1 MCGIVGFTHKDRPAN
16 GERIREATATL
27 LHRGPDQQGV
37 FETPNVS
44 LGAVRL
50 KIIDL
55 VSGEQP
61 MRSEDGDTVLVFNG
75 EIYNFAEVRDELKA
89 RGHHFS
95 SRSDTEVVLK
105 AFLEWD
111 TGCFARLRGMF
122 GLALW
127 TESRRRL
134 VLARDRMGIKP
145 LYYSRRGEDIYFAS
159 ELKAVFVHPEID
171 RTISLDGLNCYLRL
185 NWVPAPHTLVRDIV
199 KLPPAHFLA
208 WENGETRTESY
219 WRCAPEPLPSISLQ
233 DVRQQLDS
241 LLQDSVRE
249 HLVSD
254 VPLGVWASGGIDSS
268 TILHYAAAASPSRL
282 KTFSITFKGR
292 SFDESRYIREVAHLY
307 GTDHTEFDLSPGP
320 ELVDA
325 IQQFAYYSDEPSA
338 DAGALPVWFL
348 SKMSRQQ
355 VTVAL
360 SGEGADEL
368 FGGYLTYR
376 ADRYAAIARAL
387 PAVARRA
394 AASAARL
401 WPVSD
406 EKIGFEY
413 KLKRFLAGSLL
424 SPEGAHLFWN
434 GTFSDAE
441 LRSLL
446 PAYDPQPMQ
455 RMLRDVPAGNGLDRF
470 LLFDQRYY
478 LPDDIL
484 YKVDRMS
491 MAHSMEVRPP
501 FLDHRIVEFAA
512 ALPLE
517 LKVHGSKLKFILRE
531 LMKDKLPRSILYR
544 KKSGFD
550 IPAHDWFRG
559 LLKPLLLE
567 TVTETAVE
575 QSGLFRWQG
584 IEAVINAHL
593 ERRANFGYQLWGLL
607 ILFLWLKQ
615 WNIRLP
621 GMPPFSSGGK
631 FSGEAGP
638 ASPIHTQ
645 QQCKRP
651 LR

>member
-1 MCGIVGFTHKDRPAN
+1 MCGIVGFTHRDRPAS

-37 FETPNVS
+37 FETASVS

-55 VSGEQP
+55 ISGEQP
-61 MRSEDGDTVLVFNG
+61 MRSDDGDTVLVFNG
-75 EIYNFAEVRDELKA
+75 EIYNYAEVREELKA
-89 RGHHFS
+89 RGHRFS
-95 SRSDTEVVLK
+95 SRSDTEVVLR

-127 TESRRRL
+127 RESRRRL

-145 LYYSRRGEDIYFAS
+145 LYYSRRGDDIYFAS
-159 ELKAVFVHPEID
+159 ELKAIFVHPEVD
-171 RTISLDGLNCYLRL
+171 RAINVDGLNCYLRL

-199 KLPPAHFLA
+199 KLLPGHFLV
-208 WENGETRTESY
+208 WENGQVRTEPY
-219 WRCAPEPLPSISLQ
+219 WHCTAEALP
-233 DVRQQLDS
+233 RQSTLEEAKQRLDS
-241 LLQDSVRE
+241 LLESSVKE

-292 SFDESRYIREVAHLY
+292 SFDESRYIREAAHLY
-307 GTDHTEFDLSPGP
+307 GTDHTEFDLSPGA

-338 DAGALPVWFL
+338 DAGSLPVWFL

-376 ADRYAAIARAL
+376 ADRYAHMARVVPAL
-387 PAVARRA
+387 LRRA

-406 EKIGFEY
+406 DKISFEY
-413 KLKRFLAGSLL
+413 KLKRFLEGSSL
-424 SPEGAHLFWN
+424 SPEEAHVFWN
-434 GTFSDAE
+434 GTFSAE
-441 LRSLL
+441 ELQAFFQKYH
-446 PAYDPQPMQ
+446 PEPMR
-455 RMLRDVPAGNGLDRF
+455 RMLRDMPAGDGLDRF

-478 LPDDIL
+478 LTDDIL

-512 ALPLE
+512 GLPE
-517 LKVHGSKLKFILRE
+517 SYKVRGSELKFILRE
-531 LMKDKLPRSILYR
+531 LMRGKLPRSILYR

-559 LLKPLLLE
+559 LLKPLLLD
-567 TVTETAVE
+567 TMTEAAVE
-575 QSGLFRWQG
+575 QTGLFRWQG
-584 IEAVINAHL
+584 IQAVIRDHL
-593 ERRANFGYQLWGLL
+593 ERRANLGYHLWGLL
-607 ILFLWLKQ
+607 ILFLWLKR
-615 WNIRLP
+615 WNIRCAD
-621 GMPPFSSGGK
+621 SR
-631 FSGEAGP
+631 EAAETGAREP
-638 ASPIHTQ
+638 NRVWI
-645 QQCKRP
+645 
-651 LR
+651 

>member
-1 MCGIVGFTHKDRPAN
+1 VCGIVGFTHKNRPSG
-16 GERIREATATL
+16 GERIREATAAL

-55 VSGEQP
+55 ISGEQP
-61 MRSEDGDTVLVFNG
+61 MRSDDGDSVLVFNG
-75 EIYNFAEVRDELKA
+75 EIYNYAEVREELRA
-89 RGHHFS
+89 RGHRFTT
-95 SRSDTEVVLK
+95 RSDTEVVLK

-111 TGCFARLRGMF
+111 TGCLARLRGMF

-127 TESRRRL
+127 RESRRRL

-145 LYYSRRGEDIYFAS
+145 LYYSRRGDDIYFAS
-159 ELKAVFVHPEID
+159 ELKAIFIHPEID
-171 RTISLDGLNCYLRL
+171 RAISLDGLNCYLRL

-199 KLPPAHFLA
+199 KLLPGHLLV
-208 WENGETRTESY
+208 WEDGQVRTECY
-219 WRCAPEPLPSISLQ
+219 WRCAPDPLPAQITLEEAK
-233 DVRQQLDS
+233 QQLDS
-241 LLQDSVRE
+241 LLQRSVKE

-292 SFDESRYIREVAHLY
+292 SFDESRYIREVAHRY
-307 GTDHTEFDLSPGP
+307 GTDHTEFDLSPGA

-338 DAGALPVWFL
+338 DAGSLPVWFL

-368 FGGYLTYR
+368 FGGYITYK
-376 ADRYAAIARAL
+376 ADRYARMAHAMPAL
-387 PAVARRA
+387 LRRA
-394 AASAARL
+394 AASAVGL

-406 EKIGFEY
+406 DKISFEY
-413 KLKRFLAGSLL
+413 QLKRFLEGSLL
-424 SPEGAHLFWN
+424 SPEEAHIFWN
-434 GTFSDAE
+434 GTFSADE
-441 LRSLL
+441 LRCFFPHADPAPMRRLL
-446 PAYDPQPMQ
+446 SH
-455 RMLRDVPAGNGLDRF
+455 VPPGDGLDRF

-512 ALPLE
+512 ALPE
-517 LKVHGSKLKFILRE
+517 SYKVRGSELKFILRE
-531 LMKDKLPRSILYR
+531 LMQGKLPRSILYR
-544 KKSGFD
+544 KKTGFD

-559 LLKPLLLE
+559 LLQPLLLD
-567 TVTETAVE
+567 TVTEAAVE
-575 QSGLFRWQG
+575 LTGLFRWQG
-584 IEAVINAHL
+584 IETVIREHL
-593 ERRANFGYQLWGLL
+593 QRRANLGYQLWGLL
-607 ILFLWLKQ
+607 ILFLWLKR
-615 WNIRLP
+615 WNIRC
-621 GMPPFSSGGK
+621 
-631 FSGEAGP
+631 AD
-638 ASPIHTQ
+638 
-645 QQCKRP
+645 
-651 LR
+651 LRTSANEHSRVLI

>member
-1 MCGIVGFTHKDRPAN
+1 M
-16 GERIREATATL
+16 

-37 FETPNVS
+37 FETPHVS

-55 VSGEQP
+55 RSGEQP
-61 MRSEDGDTVLVFNG
+61 MRTDDGDTVLVFNG
-75 EIYNFAEVRDELKA
+75 EIYNYLELREELKV
-89 RGHHFS
+89 RGHRFATN
-95 SRSDTEVVLK
+95 SDTEVVLK

-122 GLALW
+122 GLAVW

-145 LYYSRRGEDIYFAS
+145 LYYSQRAVDIYFAS
-159 ELKAVFVHPEID
+159 ELKGIFVHPEID
-171 RTISLDGLNCYLRL
+171 RTLDLDGLNCYLRL
-185 NWVPAPHTLVRDIV
+185 NWVPAPRTLVRDVV
-199 KLPPAHFLA
+199 KLLPGHFLV
-208 WENGETRTESY
+208 WEDGQVRTECY
-219 WRCAPEPLPSISLQ
+219 WHCAPEALAKRRITLEDAKQ
-233 DVRQQLDS
+233 ELDS
-241 LLQDSVRE
+241 LLQHSVKE

-268 TILHYAAAASPSRL
+268 TILHYAAAASSSRL

-307 GTDHTEFDLSPGP
+307 GTEHTEFDLSPGA

-338 DAGALPVWFL
+338 DAGSLPVWFL
-348 SKMSRQQ
+348 AKMSRQQ

-360 SGEGADEL
+360 SGDGGDEL

-376 ADRYAAIARAL
+376 ADRYAQMARAL
-387 PAVARRA
+387 PAWMRRSA
-394 AASAARL
+394 AAAVRM

-406 EKIGFEY
+406 DKISFEY
-413 KLKRFLAGSLL
+413 KLKRFLEGSLL
-424 SPEGAHLFWN
+424 SPEEAHIFWN
-434 GTFSDAE
+434 GTFSEEDLHVLFPRADSDVMRRL
-441 LRSLL
+441 LRDL
-446 PAYDPQPMQ
+446 PAAP
-455 RMLRDVPAGNGLDRF
+455 GLDRF

-501 FLDHRIVEFAA
+501 LLDHRIVEFAA
-512 ALPLE
+512 ALPE
-517 LKVHGSKLKFILRE
+517 NLKVRGAKLKLILQE
-531 LMKDKLPRSILYR
+531 LMKDKLPHSILHR

-567 TVTETAVE
+567 TVTESAVK
-575 QSGLFRWQG
+575 QTGLLHWEG
-584 IEAVINAHL
+584 IKAVIGNHL
-593 ERRANFGYQLWGLL
+593 ERRANLGYHLWGLV
-607 ILFLWLKQ
+607 ILFLWLKR
-615 WNIRLP
+615 WNIRSPEPHQVSKAGAREDKDVLTTT
-621 GMPPFSSGGK
+621 
-631 FSGEAGP
+631 GEFA
-638 ASPIHTQ
+638 
-645 QQCKRP
+645 R
-651 LR
+651 

>member
-1 MCGIVGFTHKDRPAN
+1 VCGIVGFTHKDRPSS

-55 VSGEQP
+55 ISGEQP
-61 MRSEDGDTVLVFNG
+61 IRSDDGDTVLVFNG
-75 EIYNFAEVRDELKA
+75 EIYNYAEVREELKA
-89 RGHHFS
+89 RGHRFS
-95 SRSDTEVVLK
+95 SRSDTEVVLR

-111 TGCFARLRGMF
+111 TGCLARLRGMF

-145 LYYSRRGEDIYFAS
+145 LYYSRRGDDICFAS
-159 ELKAVFVHPEID
+159 ELKAILVHPEID
-171 RTISLDGLNCYLRL
+171 RAIGLDGLNCYLRL

-199 KLPPAHFLA
+199 KLLPGHLLV
-208 WENGETRTESY
+208 WEDSHVRTECY
-219 WRCAPEPLPSISLQ
+219 WRCAPEPLPARITLQ
-233 DVRQQLDS
+233 DAKQQLDS
-241 LLQDSVRE
+241 LLQHSVKE

-307 GTDHTEFDLSPGP
+307 GTDHTEYDLSPGA

-338 DAGALPVWFL
+338 DAGSLPVWFL

-376 ADRYAAIARAL
+376 ADRYARIGRAVPAIL
-387 PAVARRA
+387 RRA
-394 AASAARL
+394 AASVVRL

-406 EKIGFEY
+406 DKISFEY
-413 KLKRFLAGSLL
+413 KLKRFLEGSLL
-424 SPEGAHLFWN
+424 SPEEAHVFWN
-434 GTFSDAE
+434 GAFSAGEARALFLHADPEAM
-441 LRSLL
+441 RRLL
-446 PAYDPQPMQ
+446 C
-455 RMLRDVPAGNGLDRF
+455 DVPPGKGLDRF

-512 ALPLE
+512 SLPE
-517 LKVHGSKLKFILRE
+517 SYKVRGPELKFILRE
-531 LMKDKLPRSILYR
+531 LMKGRLPRSILYR
-544 KKSGFD
+544 KKTGFD

-567 TVTETAVE
+567 TVTEAAVE
-575 QSGLFRWQG
+575 QTGLFRWQG
-584 IEAVINAHL
+584 IEAVIRDHL
-593 ERRANFGYQLWGLL
+593 ERRGNLGYHLWGLL
-607 ILFLWLKQ
+607 ILFLWLKR
-615 WNIRLP
+615 WNIRGADSQDNSYARQRSRVL
-621 GMPPFSSGGK
+621 S
-631 FSGEAGP
+631 
-638 ASPIHTQ
+638 
-645 QQCKRP
+645 
-651 LR
+651 

>member
-1 MCGIVGFTHKDRPAN
+1 VCGIVGFTHKDRPLA

-55 VSGEQP
+55 ISGEQP
-61 MRSEDGDTVLVFNG
+61 MRSDDGDTILVFNG
-75 EIYNFAEVRDELKA
+75 EIYNYAEVREELKA
-89 RGHHFS
+89 RGHRFS

-111 TGCFARLRGMF
+111 TGCLARLRGMF

-145 LYYSRRGEDIYFAS
+145 LYYCRRGDDIYFAS
-159 ELKAVFVHPEID
+159 ELKAIFVHPDVD
-171 RTISLDGLNCYLRL
+171 RAISLEGLNCYLRL
-185 NWVPAPHTLVRDIV
+185 NYVPAPHTLVRDIV
-199 KLPPAHFLA
+199 KLLPGQFLV
-208 WENGETRTESY
+208 WENGRVQTESY
-219 WRCAPEPLPSISLQ
+219 WQCMPAPLPAHITLEEAK
-233 DVRQQLDS
+233 QQLDN
-241 LLQDSVRE
+241 LLQHSVKE

-268 TILHYAAAASPSRL
+268 TILHYAAAASPARL

-307 GTDHTEFDLSPGP
+307 GTDHTEFDLSPGA

-338 DAGALPVWFL
+338 DAGSLPVWFL
-348 SKMSRQQ
+348 SKMSRRQ

-376 ADRYAAIARAL
+376 ADRYARLARAVPAL
-387 PAVARRA
+387 PRRA
-394 AASAARL
+394 AASAVSL

-406 EKIGFEY
+406 DKISFEY
-413 KLKRFLAGSLL
+413 KLKRFLEGSLL
-424 SPEGAHLFWN
+424 SPEEAHIFWN
-434 GTFSDAE
+434 GTFSDGE
-441 LRSLL
+441 LRAFFLKADAEPMRRLL
-446 PAYDPQPMQ
+446 A
-455 RMLRDVPAGNGLDRF
+455 DVPPAAAGLDRF

-512 ALPLE
+512 ALPQHY
-517 LKVHGSKLKFILRE
+517 KIRGSELKFILRE
-531 LMKDKLPRSILYR
+531 LMKGKLPRSILYR
-544 KKSGFD
+544 KKTGFD

-559 LLKPLLLE
+559 LLKPLLFE
-567 TVTETAVE
+567 TVTQAAVE
-575 QSGLFRWQG
+575 QTGLFRWQE
-584 IEAVINAHL
+584 IEAVIRDHL
-593 ERRANFGYQLWGLL
+593 EKRANLGYHLWGLM
-607 ILFLWLKQ
+607 ILFLWLKR
-615 WNIRLP
+615 WNIRCADLQEVRRQ
-621 GMPPFSSGGK
+621 SL
-631 FSGEAGP
+631 
-638 ASPIHTQ
+638 ASAAVF
-645 QQCKRP
+645 
-651 LR
+651 

>member
-1 MCGIVGFTHKDRPAN
+1 MCGIVGFTHKDRPSA

-55 VSGEQP
+55 ISGEQP
-61 MRSEDGDTVLVFNG
+61 MRSDDGDTVLVFNG
-75 EIYNFAEVRDELKA
+75 EIYNYAEVREELKA
-89 RGHHFS
+89 RGHRFA
-95 SRSDTEVVLK
+95 SRSDTEVVLR
-105 AFLEWD
+105 AFLEWE

-145 LYYSRRGEDIYFAS
+145 LYYSRRGDDIYFAS
-159 ELKAVFVHPEID
+159 ELKAIFVHPGVD
-171 RTISLDGLNCYLRL
+171 RTIDLDGLNCYLRL

-199 KLPPAHFLA
+199 KLLPGRFLV
-208 WENGETRTESY
+208 WENGQVRTECY
-219 WRCAPEPLPSISLQ
+219 WRCAPESRRGGQTTLEEAK
-233 DVRQQLDS
+233 QQLDG
-241 LLQDSVRE
+241 LLQSSVKE

-292 SFDESRYIREVAHLY
+292 SFDESRYIREAAHLY

-338 DAGALPVWFL
+338 DAGSLPVWFL

-376 ADRYAAIARAL
+376 ADRYARMARAV
-387 PAVARRA
+387 PALLRRA

-406 EKIGFEY
+406 DKISFEY
-413 KLKRFLAGSLL
+413 KLKRFLEGSLL
-424 SPEGAHLFWN
+424 PPEEAHVFWN
-434 GTFSDAE
+434 GTFSAAE
-441 LRSLL
+441 LRAFFLKADPEPMRRLL
-446 PAYDPQPMQ
+446 G
-455 RMLRDVPAGNGLDRF
+455 DVPPGGGLDRF

-512 ALPLE
+512 ALPE
-517 LKVHGSKLKFILRE
+517 AYKVRGSELKFILRE
-531 LMKDKLPRSILYR
+531 LMKGKLPRSILYR

-559 LLKPLLLE
+559 LLKPLLLD
-567 TVTETAVE
+567 TVTEAAVE
-575 QSGLFRWQG
+575 QTGLFRWQG
-584 IEAVINAHL
+584 IQAIIRDHL
-593 ERRANFGYQLWGLL
+593 ERRANLGYHLWGLL
-607 ILFLWLKQ
+607 ILFLWMKR
-615 WNIRLP
+615 WNIRRADSHETPQTSARERNRVL
-621 GMPPFSSGGK
+621 
-631 FSGEAGP
+631 
-638 ASPIHTQ
+638 I
-645 QQCKRP
+645 
-651 LR
+651 

>member
-1 MCGIVGFTHKDRPAN
+1 VCGIVGFTHKDRPSA

-44 LGAVRL
+44 LAAVRL

-55 VSGEQP
+55 ISGEQP
-61 MRSEDGDTVLVFNG
+61 MRSDDGDTVLVFNG
-75 EIYNFAEVRDELKA
+75 EIYNYAEVREELKA
-89 RGHHFS
+89 RGHRFTT
-95 SRSDTEVVLK
+95 RSDTEVVLK

-145 LYYSRRGEDIYFAS
+145 LYYCRRGDDIYFAS
-159 ELKAVFVHPEID
+159 ELKAIFVHPEID
-171 RTISLDGLNCYLRL
+171 RTVNLEGLNCYLRL

-199 KLPPAHFLA
+199 KLLPGHFLV
-208 WENGETRTESY
+208 WENGHVRTECY
-219 WRCAPEPLPSISLQ
+219 WRCSPASLPANTTLE
-233 DVRQQLDS
+233 DAKQQLDS
-241 LLQDSVRE
+241 LLQHSVKE

-268 TILHYAAAASPSRL
+268 TILHYAVAASPSRL

-307 GTDHTEFDLSPGP
+307 GTDHTEFDLSPGA

-338 DAGALPVWFL
+338 DAGSLPVWFL

-376 ADRYAAIARAL
+376 ADRYARLARAV
-387 PAVARRA
+387 PAALRRTA
-394 AASAARL
+394 AAAVQR

-406 EKIGFEY
+406 DKISFEY
-413 KLKRFLAGSLL
+413 KLKRFLEGSLL
-424 SPEGAHLFWN
+424 APEEAHVFWN
-434 GTFSDAE
+434 GTFSSEE
-441 LRSLL
+441 LRGLFLKADPEPMRRLL
-446 PAYDPQPMQ
+446 G
-455 RMLRDVPAGNGLDRF
+455 DVPLAAAGLDRY

-512 ALPLE
+512 ALPE
-517 LKVHGSKLKFILRE
+517 SYKVRGSELKFILRE
-531 LMKDKLPRSILYR
+531 LMKGRLPRSILYR

-567 TVTETAVE
+567 TVTEAAVRRT
-575 QSGLFRWQG
+575 GLFRWRG
-584 IEAVINAHL
+584 IEAVIRDHL
-593 ERRANFGYQLWGLL
+593 ERRANLGYHLWGLL
-607 ILFLWLKQ
+607 ILFLWLKR
-615 WNIRLP
+615 WNIRSAGLP
-621 GMPPFSSGGK
+621 ETTK
-631 FSGEAGP
+631 
-638 ASPIHTQ
+638 ASARERNRVLI
-645 QQCKRP
+645 
-651 LR
+651 

>member
-1 MCGIVGFTHKDRPAN
+1 MCGIVGFTHKDRPSS

-61 MRSEDGDTVLVFNG
+61 MRSDDGDTILIFNG
-75 EIYNFAEVRDELKA
+75 EVYNYAELRQELKT
-89 RGHHFS
+89 RGHRFS
-95 SRSDTEVVLK
+95 TRTDTEVVLK

-111 TGCFARLRGMF
+111 TACFARLRGMF

-145 LYYSRRGEDIYFAS
+145 LYYSRCGEDIYFAS
-159 ELKAVFVHPEID
+159 ELKGLFVHPEIE
-171 RTISLDGLNCYLRL
+171 RAINLDGLNCYLRL

-199 KLPPAHFLA
+199 KLHPGHFLV
-208 WENGETRTESY
+208 WEDGQVRTEPY
-219 WRCAPEPLPSISLQ
+219 WSCVPKPLPPRITVEEAS
-233 DVRQQLDS
+233 QQLDS
-241 LLQDSVRE
+241 LLQQSVRE

-307 GTDHTEFDLSPGP
+307 GTDHTEFDLSPGD
-320 ELVDA
+320 ELIDA

-376 ADRYAAIARAL
+376 ADRYSQMARAF
-387 PAVARRA
+387 PAWLRRA
-394 AASAARL
+394 AASAAHFV
-401 WPVSD
+401 PVSD
-406 EKIGFEY
+406 DKISFEY
-413 KLKRFLAGSLL
+413 KLKRFLDGSLL
-424 SPEGAHLFWN
+424 TPEEAHIFWN

-441 LRSLL
+441 LRALFHKH
-446 PAYDPQPMQ
+446 DPEPM
-455 RMLRDVPAGNGLDRF
+455 RRLLRDVPEGAVLDRY

-512 ALPLE
+512 ALPPRY
-517 LKVHGSKLKFILRE
+517 KVRGAELKFILRE
-531 LMKDKLPRSILYR
+531 LMKGKLPRSILYR

-567 TVTETAVE
+567 TVNQTTVE
-575 QSGLFRWQG
+575 QSGLFQWSG
-584 IEAVINAHL
+584 IESVIRKHM
-593 ERRANFGYQLWGLL
+593 ERRANLGYQLWGLL
-607 ILFLWLKQ
+607 ILFLWLKR
-615 WNIRLP
+615 WNI
-621 GMPPFSSGGK
+621 GS
-631 FSGEAGP
+631 AG
-638 ASPIHTQ
+638 AFESIGTGAHV
-645 QQCKRP
+645 RV
-651 LR
+651 

>member
-1 MCGIVGFTHKDRPAN
+1 VCGIVGFTHRDRLSS

-55 VSGEQP
+55 ISGEQP
-61 MRSEDGDTVLVFNG
+61 MRSDDGDTVLVFNG
-75 EIYNFAEVRDELKA
+75 EIYNYAEVREELKA
-89 RGHHFS
+89 RGHRFS

-127 TESRRRL
+127 TESCRRL

-145 LYYSRRGEDIYFAS
+145 LYYCRRGDDIYFAS
-159 ELKAVFVHPEID
+159 ELKAILVHPEID
-171 RTISLDGLNCYLRL
+171 RAICLDGLNCYLRL

-199 KLPPAHFLA
+199 KLLPGHFLV
-208 WENGETRTESY
+208 WENGQVRTECY
-219 WRCAPEPLPSISLQ
+219 WRCAPEPLP
-233 DVRQQLDS
+233 VRITLEEAKQQLDS
-241 LLQDSVRE
+241 LLQYSVKE

-307 GTDHTEFDLSPGP
+307 GTDHTEYDLSPGA

-338 DAGALPVWFL
+338 DAGSLPVWFL

-368 FGGYLTYR
+368 FGGYLTYS
-376 ADRYAAIARAL
+376 ADRYARIGRAI
-387 PAVARRA
+387 PAILRRA
-394 AASAARL
+394 AASAVRL

-406 EKIGFEY
+406 DKISFEY
-413 KLKRFLAGSLL
+413 KLKRFLEGSLL
-424 SPEGAHLFWN
+424 SPEEAHVFWN
-434 GTFSDAE
+434 GAFSAEE
-441 LRSLL
+441 LRPFFLRADSE
-446 PAYDPQPMQ
+446 PM
-455 RMLRDVPAGNGLDRF
+455 RRLLRDVPHGEGLDRF

-512 ALPLE
+512 ALPE
-517 LKVHGSKLKFILRE
+517 SYKIRGSELKFILRE
-531 LMKDKLPRSILYR
+531 LMKGRLPRSILYR
-544 KKSGFD
+544 KKTGFD

-567 TVTETAVE
+567 TVSEAAVE
-575 QSGLFRWQG
+575 QTGLFRWQG
-584 IEAVINAHL
+584 IEAVMRDHL
-593 ERRANFGYQLWGLL
+593 ERRANLGYHLWGLL
-607 ILFLWLKQ
+607 ILFLWLKR
-615 WNIRLP
+615 WNIRGADLQDD
-621 GMPPFSSGGK
+621 SN
-631 FSGEAGP
+631 A
-638 ASPIHTQ
+638 
-645 QQCKRP
+645 RP
-651 LR
+651 RSRVLI

>member
-1 MCGIVGFTHKDRPAN
+1 VCGIVGFTHKDRLSA
-16 GERIREATATL
+16 GERIREATSTL

-55 VSGEQP
+55 ISGEQP
-61 MRSEDGDTVLVFNG
+61 MRSDDGDTVLVFNG
-75 EIYNFAEVRDELKA
+75 EIYNYAEVREELKA
-89 RGHHFS
+89 RGHRFA
-95 SRSDTEVVLK
+95 SRSDTEVVLR

-145 LYYSRRGEDIYFAS
+145 LYYSSRGDDIYFAS
-159 ELKAVFVHPEID
+159 ELKAIFVHPEID
-171 RTISLDGLNCYLRL
+171 RTIDLDGLNCYLRL

-199 KLPPAHFLA
+199 KLLPGHFLV
-208 WENGETRTESY
+208 WEDGHVRTECY
-219 WRCAPEPLPSISLQ
+219 WRCAPEPMPAQTTLEEAK
-233 DVRQQLDS
+233 QQLDG
-241 LLQDSVRE
+241 LLRSSVKE

-292 SFDESRYIREVAHLY
+292 SFDESRYIREAAHLY
-307 GTDHTEFDLSPGP
+307 GTDHTEFDLSPGA

-338 DAGALPVWFL
+338 DAGSLPVWFL

-376 ADRYAAIARAL
+376 ADRYARMARAV
-387 PAVARRA
+387 PALLRRA
-394 AASAARL
+394 AASAVQL

-406 EKIGFEY
+406 DKISFEY
-413 KLKRFLAGSLL
+413 KLKRFLEGSLL
-424 SPEGAHLFWN
+424 PPEEAHVFWN
-434 GTFSDAE
+434 GTFSAAE
-441 LRSLL
+441 LRAFFLKADPEPMRRLL
-446 PAYDPQPMQ
+446 G
-455 RMLRDVPAGNGLDRF
+455 DVPPGDGIDRF

-512 ALPLE
+512 ALPE
-517 LKVHGSKLKFILRE
+517 AYKVRGSELKFILRE
-531 LMKDKLPRSILYR
+531 LMKGKLPRSILYR

-559 LLKPLLLE
+559 LLKPLLLD
-567 TVTETAVE
+567 TVTEAAVE
-575 QSGLFRWQG
+575 QTGLLRWQG
-584 IEAVINAHL
+584 IQAVIRDHL
-593 ERRANFGYQLWGLL
+593 ERRANLGYHLWGLL
-607 ILFLWLKQ
+607 ILFLWLKR
-615 WNIRLP
+615 WDIRCVDSAETTKTSARERNRVL
-621 GMPPFSSGGK
+621 
-631 FSGEAGP
+631 
-638 ASPIHTQ
+638 I
-645 QQCKRP
+645 
-651 LR
+651 

>member
-1 MCGIVGFTHKDRPAN
+1 MCGIVGFTHKDRPAS

-55 VSGEQP
+55 ISGEQP
-61 MRSEDGDTVLVFNG
+61 MRSDDGDTVLVFNG
-75 EIYNFAEVRDELKA
+75 EVYNYAEVRQELKA
-89 RGHHFS
+89 LGHRFS
-95 SRSDTEVVLK
+95 SRSDTEVVLR

-145 LYYSRRGEDIYFAS
+145 LYYSRRGDDVYFAS
-159 ELKAVFVHPEID
+159 ELKAILVHPEID
-171 RTISLDGLNCYLRL
+171 RSISLDGLNCYLQM
-185 NWVPAPHTLVRDIV
+185 NWVPAPYTLVRDITKV
-199 KLPPAHFLA
+199 LPGHFLV
-208 WENGETRTESY
+208 WEDGQMRTESY
-219 WRCAPEPLPSISLQ
+219 WRCAPAAPTTPMALE
-233 DVRQQLDS
+233 DAKQQLDS
-241 LLQDSVRE
+241 LLKSSVKE

-268 TILHYAAAASPSRL
+268 TILHYAAAASPARL

-292 SFDESRYIREVAHLY
+292 SFDDSRYIREVAHLY
-307 GTDHTEFDLSPGP
+307 GTDHTEFDLSPGA

-338 DAGALPVWFL
+338 DAGSLPVWFL

-376 ADRYAAIARAL
+376 ADRYAWMARSV
-387 PAVARRA
+387 PAFARRA
-394 AASAARL
+394 AASVAHW

-406 EKIGFEY
+406 DKISFEY
-413 KLKRFLAGSLL
+413 KLKRFLEGTLL
-424 SPEGAHLFWN
+424 SPEEAHIFWN
-434 GTFSDAE
+434 GTFSAEE
-441 LRSLL
+441 LRTLFPKADPLPMRRLL
-446 PAYDPQPMQ
+446 T
-455 RMLRDVPAGNGLDRF
+455 DVPLGPGLNRY

-478 LPDDIL
+478 LADDIL

-512 ALPLE
+512 GLPE
-517 LKVHGSKLKFILRE
+517 AYKIRGSELKFILRE
-531 LMKDKLPRSILYR
+531 LMKGKLPRSILHR

-559 LLKPLLLE
+559 LLKPLLLD
-567 TVTETAVE
+567 TVNQSVVE
-575 QSGLFRWQG
+575 QTGLFRWQG
-584 IEAVINAHL
+584 IDGVIRNHL
-593 ERRANFGYQLWGLL
+593 ERRANLGYHLWGLL
-607 ILFLWLKQ
+607 TLFLWLKR
-615 WNIRLP
+615 WNIRFVEPQLQ
-621 GMPPFSSGGK
+621 
-631 FSGEAGP
+631 
-638 ASPIHTQ
+638 SPIRSQ
-645 QQCKRP
+645 ERSRV
-651 LR
+651 LM

>member
-1 MCGIVGFTHKDRPAN
+1 MCGIVGFTHKNRPSG
-16 GERIREATATL
+16 GERIREATAAL

-55 VSGEQP
+55 ISGEQP
-61 MRSEDGDTVLVFNG
+61 MRSDDGDSVLVFNG
-75 EIYNFAEVRDELKA
+75 EIYNYAEVREELRA
-89 RGHHFS
+89 RGHRFTT
-95 SRSDTEVVLK
+95 RSDTEVVLK

-111 TGCFARLRGMF
+111 TGCLARLRGMF

-127 TESRRRL
+127 RESRRRL

-145 LYYSRRGEDIYFAS
+145 LYYSRRGDDIYFAS
-159 ELKAVFVHPEID
+159 ELKAIFIHPEID
-171 RTISLDGLNCYLRL
+171 RAISLDGLNCYLRL

-199 KLPPAHFLA
+199 KLLPGHLLV
-208 WENGETRTESY
+208 WEDGQVRTECY
-219 WRCAPEPLPSISLQ
+219 WRCAPDPLPAQITLEEAK
-233 DVRQQLDS
+233 QQLDS
-241 LLQDSVRE
+241 LLQRSVKE

-292 SFDESRYIREVAHLY
+292 SFDESRYIREVAHRY
-307 GTDHTEFDLSPGP
+307 GTDHTEFDLSPGA

-338 DAGALPVWFL
+338 DAGSLPVWFL

-368 FGGYLTYR
+368 FGGYITYK
-376 ADRYAAIARAL
+376 ADRYARMAHAMPAL
-387 PAVARRA
+387 LRRA
-394 AASAARL
+394 AASAVGL

-406 EKIGFEY
+406 DKISFEY
-413 KLKRFLAGSLL
+413 QLKRFLEGSLL
-424 SPEGAHLFWN
+424 SPEEAHIFWN
-434 GTFSDAE
+434 GTFSADE
-441 LRSLL
+441 LRCFFPHADPAPMRRLL
-446 PAYDPQPMQ
+446 S
-455 RMLRDVPAGNGLDRF
+455 DVPPGDGLDRF

-512 ALPLE
+512 ALPE
-517 LKVHGSKLKFILRE
+517 SYKVRGSELKFILRE
-531 LMKDKLPRSILYR
+531 LMQGKLPRSILYR
-544 KKSGFD
+544 KKTGFD

-559 LLKPLLLE
+559 LLQPLLLD
-567 TVTETAVE
+567 TVTEAAVE
-575 QSGLFRWQG
+575 LTGLFRWQG
-584 IEAVINAHL
+584 IETVIREHL
-593 ERRANFGYQLWGLL
+593 QRRANLGYQLWGLL
-607 ILFLWLKQ
+607 ILFLWLKR
-615 WNIRLP
+615 WNIRC
-621 GMPPFSSGGK
+621 
-631 FSGEAGP
+631 AD
-638 ASPIHTQ
+638 
-645 QQCKRP
+645 
-651 LR
+651 LRTSANEHSRVLI

>member
-1 MCGIVGFTHKDRPAN
+1 MCGIVGFTHRNRPSG
-16 GERIREATATL
+16 GERIREATAAL

-55 VSGEQP
+55 ISGEQP
-61 MRSEDGDTVLVFNG
+61 IRSDDGDTVLVFNG
-75 EIYNFAEVRDELKA
+75 EIYNYAEVREELRA
-89 RGHHFS
+89 RGHRFTT
-95 SRSDTEVVLK
+95 RSDTEVVLK

-111 TGCFARLRGMF
+111 TGCLARLRGMF

-145 LYYSRRGEDIYFAS
+145 LYYSRRGDDIYFAS
-159 ELKAVFVHPEID
+159 ELKAIFIHPEVD
-171 RTISLDGLNCYLRL
+171 RAISLDGLNCYLRL

-199 KLPPAHFLA
+199 KLLPGHLLV
-208 WENGETRTESY
+208 WEDGQVRTECY
-219 WRCAPEPLPSISLQ
+219 WRCAPDPLPARITLEEAK
-233 DVRQQLDS
+233 QQLDS
-241 LLQDSVRE
+241 LLQRSVKE

-292 SFDESRYIREVAHLY
+292 SFDESRYIREVAHRY
-307 GTDHTEFDLSPGP
+307 GTDHTEFDLSPGA

-338 DAGALPVWFL
+338 DAGSLPVWFL

-376 ADRYAAIARAL
+376 ADRYARMAHAMPAL
-387 PAVARRA
+387 LRRA
-394 AASAARL
+394 AASAVGL

-406 EKIGFEY
+406 DKISFEY
-413 KLKRFLAGSLL
+413 QLKRFLEGSLL
-424 SPEGAHLFWN
+424 SPEEAHIFWN
-434 GTFSDAE
+434 GTFSADE
-441 LRSLL
+441 LRCFFPHADPAPMRRLL
-446 PAYDPQPMQ
+446 S
-455 RMLRDVPAGNGLDRF
+455 DVPPGDGLDRF

-512 ALPLE
+512 ALPE
-517 LKVHGSKLKFILRE
+517 SYKVRGSELKFILRE
-531 LMKDKLPRSILYR
+531 LMQGKLPRSILYR
-544 KKSGFD
+544 KKTGFD

-559 LLKPLLLE
+559 LLKPLQLD
-567 TVTETAVE
+567 TVTEAAVE
-575 QSGLFRWQG
+575 LTGLFRWQG
-584 IEAVINAHL
+584 IETVIREHL
-593 ERRANFGYQLWGLL
+593 QRRANLGYHLWGLL
-607 ILFLWLKQ
+607 ILFLWLKR
-615 WNIRLP
+615 WNIRC
-621 GMPPFSSGGK
+621 
-631 FSGEAGP
+631 AD
-638 ASPIHTQ
+638 
-645 QQCKRP
+645 
-651 LR
+651 LRTSANEHSRVLI

>member
-1 MCGIVGFTHKDRPAN
+1 MCGIVGFTHKESPSP

-55 VSGEQP
+55 ISGEQP
-61 MRSEDGDTVLVFNG
+61 MRSDNGDTILVFNG
-75 EIYNFAEVRDELKA
+75 EIYNFAELREELKA
-89 RGHHFS
+89 RGHRFS

-111 TGCFARLRGMF
+111 TGCLVHLRGMF

-145 LYYSRRGEDIYFAS
+145 LYYCRRGENIYFGS
-159 ELKAVFVHPEID
+159 ELKAIFAHPEID
-171 RTISLDGLNCYLRL
+171 RTIDLDGLNCYLRL

-199 KLPPAHFLA
+199 KLRPGHFLV
-208 WENGETRTESY
+208 WENGQVHTDCY
-219 WRCAPEPLPSISLQ
+219 WRCTPEPLPAPMTLE
-233 DVRQQLDS
+233 DAKQQFDR
-241 LLQDSVRE
+241 LLQHSVKE

-268 TILHYAAAASPSRL
+268 TILHYAAQASPRRL

-292 SFDESRYIREVAHLY
+292 SFDESRHIREVAHLY

-376 ADRYAAIARAL
+376 ADHYARVARTL
-387 PAVARRA
+387 PAFLRRL

-406 EKIGFEY
+406 DKISFEY
-413 KLKRFLAGSLL
+413 KLKRFFEGSLHT
-424 SPEGAHLFWN
+424 PEEAHVFWN
-434 GTFSDAE
+434 GTFSSDD
-441 LRSLL
+441 LRNIFSQ
-446 PAYDPQPMQ
+446 ADYDPM
-455 RMLRDVPAGNGLDRF
+455 RRLLAEVPAGNGLDRF

-512 ALPLE
+512 ALPQSFKIRGSE
-517 LKVHGSKLKFILRE
+517 LKVILRE
-531 LMKDKLPRSILYR
+531 LMKGKLPRSILYR

-559 LLKPLLLE
+559 LLKPLLFDS
-567 TVTETAVE
+567 VTQAAVE
-575 QSGLFRWQG
+575 STNLFRWQG
-584 IEAVINAHL
+584 IESIIRDHL
-593 ERRANFGYQLWGLL
+593 ERRANFGYHLWGLL
-607 ILFLWLKQ
+607 ILFLWLKRWDIRSPQ
-615 WNIRLP
+615 SLQTGKRLP
-621 GMPPFSSGGK
+621 
-631 FSGEAGP
+631 
-638 ASPIHTQ
+638 ASAIAF
-645 QQCKRP
+645 
-651 LR
+651 

>member
-1 MCGIVGFTHKDRPAN
+1 MCGIVGFTHKDRPVN

-55 VSGEQP
+55 ISGEQP
-61 MRSEDGDTVLVFNG
+61 MRSDDGDTVIAFNG
-75 EIYNFAEVRDELKA
+75 EVYNFAEVREELKA
-89 RGHHFS
+89 HGHRFAT
-95 SRSDTEVVLK
+95 RSDTEVVLK

-122 GLALW
+122 ALALW

-145 LYYSRRGEDIYFAS
+145 LYYSRSGDDIYFGS
-159 ELKAVFVHPEID
+159 ELKAILVHPEIGRD
-171 RTISLDGLNCYLRL
+171 IDLDGLNCYLRL
-185 NWVPAPHTLVRDIV
+185 NWVPAPNTLVRQIA
-199 KLPPAHFLA
+199 KLLPGHFLV
-208 WENGETRTESY
+208 WENGAARSESY
-219 WRCAPEPLPSISLQ
+219 WRCAPEPLPARITLE
-233 DVRQQLDS
+233 DATRQLDS
-241 LLQDSVRE
+241 LLQQSVKE

-268 TILHYAAAASPSRL
+268 TILHYAAAASPARL

-292 SFDESRYIREVAHLY
+292 SFDESRYIREAAHLY
-307 GTDHTEFDLSPGP
+307 GTDHTEFDLSPGG

-376 ADRYAAIARAL
+376 ADRYARMVRAVPAGL
-387 PAVARRA
+387 RRAVAQ
-394 AASAARL
+394 AARL

-406 EKIGFEY
+406 DKISFEY
-413 KLKRFLAGSLL
+413 KLKRFL
-424 SPEGAHLFWN
+424 EGALLAPEEAHIFWN
-434 GTFSDAE
+434 GTFSAGE
-441 LRSLL
+441 LRAFF
-446 PAYDPQPMQ
+446 PRYDPEPM
-455 RMLRDVPAGNGLDRF
+455 RRLLSDVPPATTGLDRF

-512 ALPLE
+512 ALPQSY
-517 LKVHGSKLKFILRE
+517 KVRGSELKFILRE
-531 LMKDKLPRSILYR
+531 LMKGKLPRSILYR

-559 LLKPLLLE
+559 LLKPLLLD
-567 TVTETAVE
+567 TLTAPAVE
-575 QSGLFRWQG
+575 QTGLFQWPA
-584 IEAVINAHL
+584 IEAIIRDHL
-593 ERRANFGYQLWGLL
+593 ERRANLGYHLWGLL
-607 ILFLWLKQ
+607 ILFLWLER
-615 WNIRLP
+615 WNIRAP
-621 GMPPFSSGGK
+621 GL
-631 FSGEAGP
+631 GEKADAREP
-638 ASPIHTQ
+638 ARI
-645 QQCKRP
+645 
-651 LR
+651 LI

>member
-1 MCGIVGFTHKDRPAN
+1 MCGIVGFTHKNRPSG
-16 GERIREATATL
+16 GERIREATAAL

-55 VSGEQP
+55 ISGEQP
-61 MRSEDGDTVLVFNG
+61 IRSDDGDTVLVFNG
-75 EIYNFAEVRDELKA
+75 EIYNYAEVREELRA
-89 RGHHFS
+89 RGHRFTT
-95 SRSDTEVVLK
+95 RSDTEVVLK

-111 TGCFARLRGMF
+111 TGCLARLRGMF

-145 LYYSRRGEDIYFAS
+145 LYYSRRGDDIYFAS
-159 ELKAVFVHPEID
+159 ELKAIFIHPEVD
-171 RTISLDGLNCYLRL
+171 RAISLDGLNCYLRL

-199 KLPPAHFLA
+199 KLLPGHLLV
-208 WENGETRTESY
+208 WEDGQVRTECY
-219 WRCAPEPLPSISLQ
+219 WRCAPDPLPARITLEEAK
-233 DVRQQLDS
+233 QQLDS
-241 LLQDSVRE
+241 LLQRSVKE

-292 SFDESRYIREVAHLY
+292 SFDESRYIREVAHRY
-307 GTDHTEFDLSPGP
+307 GTDHTEFDLSPGA

-338 DAGALPVWFL
+338 DAGSLPVWFL

-376 ADRYAAIARAL
+376 ADRYARMAHAMPAL
-387 PAVARRA
+387 LRRA
-394 AASAARL
+394 AASAVGL

-406 EKIGFEY
+406 DKISFEY
-413 KLKRFLAGSLL
+413 QLKRFLEGSLL
-424 SPEGAHLFWN
+424 SPEEAHVFWN
-434 GTFSDAE
+434 GTFSADE
-441 LRSLL
+441 LRCFFPHAD
-446 PAYDPQPMQ
+446 PAP
-455 RMLRDVPAGNGLDRF
+455 MLRLLNDVPPGDALDRF

-478 LPDDIL
+478 LPVDIL

-512 ALPLE
+512 ALPE
-517 LKVHGSKLKFILRE
+517 SYKVRGSELKFILRE
-531 LMKDKLPRSILYR
+531 LMKGKLPRSILYR
-544 KKSGFD
+544 KKTGFD

-559 LLKPLLLE
+559 LLKPLLLD
-567 TVTETAVE
+567 TVTEAAVE
-575 QSGLFRWQG
+575 LTGLFRWQG
-584 IEAVINAHL
+584 VEAVIRDHL
-593 ERRANFGYQLWGLL
+593 QRRANLGYHLWGLL
-607 ILFLWLKQ
+607 ILFLWLKR
-615 WNIRLP
+615 WNIRC
-621 GMPPFSSGGK
+621 
-631 FSGEAGP
+631 AD
-638 ASPIHTQ
+638 
-645 QQCKRP
+645 
-651 LR
+651 LRTSANEHSRVLI

>member
-1 MCGIVGFTHKDRPAN
+1 MCGIVGFTHKDHPAN

-37 FETPNVS
+37 FETADVS

-55 VSGEQP
+55 ISGEQP
-61 MRSEDGDTVLVFNG
+61 MRSDDGDSTLVFNG
-75 EIYNFAEVRDELKA
+75 EIYNYAEVREELKA
-89 RGHHFS
+89 RGHRFA
-95 SRSDTEVVLK
+95 SRSDTEVVLR

-111 TGCFARLRGMF
+111 TRCFERLRGMF

-145 LYYSRRGEDIYFAS
+145 LYYSRRGENIYFAS
-159 ELKAVFVHPEID
+159 ELKAIFIHPEVD
-171 RTISLDGLNCYLRL
+171 RTISLEGLNCYLRL

-199 KLPPAHFLA
+199 KLLPGHLLV
-208 WENGETRTESY
+208 WEDGKVRTESY
-219 WRCAPEPLPSISLQ
+219 WHSEPQAVDPRITLE
-233 DVRQQLDS
+233 DAKQQLDC
-241 LLQDSVRE
+241 LLTSSVKE

-254 VPLGVWASGGIDSS
+254 VPLGVWASGGLDSS
-268 TILHYAAAASPSRL
+268 TILHYATAASPSRL

-307 GTDHTEFDLSPGP
+307 GTDHTEFDLSPGA
-320 ELVDA
+320 EVVDA
-325 IQQFAYYSDEPSA
+325 IRQFAYYSDEPSA
-338 DAGALPVWFL
+338 DAGSLPVWFL

-376 ADRYAAIARAL
+376 ADRYARMARAV
-387 PAVARRA
+387 PAGLRSA
-394 AASAARL
+394 AAAAAQL

-406 EKIGFEY
+406 DKISFEY
-413 KLKRFLAGSLL
+413 KLKRFLEGSLL
-424 SPEGAHLFWN
+424 SAEEAHVFWN
-434 GTFSDAE
+434 GTFSSHE
-441 LRSLL
+441 L
-446 PAYDPQPMQ
+446 PAFFEKYDPGPI
-455 RMLRDVPAGNGLDRF
+455 RRLLGDVPPGNGLDRF

-478 LPDDIL
+478 LTDDIL

-512 ALPLE
+512 RLPE
-517 LKVHGSKLKFILRE
+517 SYKVRGSELKFILRE
-531 LMKDKLPRSILYR
+531 LMKGKLPRSILYR

-559 LLKPLLLE
+559 LLQPLLLE
-567 TVTETAVE
+567 TVNQAAVE
-575 QSGLFRWQG
+575 QTGLFSWQK
-584 IEAVINAHL
+584 IETIIRDHI
-593 ERRANFGYQLWGLL
+593 ERRANLGYHLWGLL
-607 ILFLWLKQ
+607 ILFLWLKR
-615 WNIRLP
+615 WNIRCAEPEESLQTRERNRVW
-621 GMPPFSSGGK
+621 S
-631 FSGEAGP
+631 
-638 ASPIHTQ
+638 
-645 QQCKRP
+645 
-651 LR
+651 

>member
-1 MCGIVGFTHKDRPAN
+1 VCGIVGFTHKNRPSG
-16 GERIREATATL
+16 GERIREATAAL

-55 VSGEQP
+55 ISGEQP
-61 MRSEDGDTVLVFNG
+61 MRSDDGDSVLVFNG
-75 EIYNFAEVRDELKA
+75 EIYNYAEVREELRA
-89 RGHHFS
+89 RGHRFTT
-95 SRSDTEVVLK
+95 RSDTEVVLK

-111 TGCFARLRGMF
+111 TGCLARLRGMF

-127 TESRRRL
+127 RESRRRL

-145 LYYSRRGEDIYFAS
+145 LYYSRRGDDIYFAS
-159 ELKAVFVHPEID
+159 ELKAIFIHPEID
-171 RTISLDGLNCYLRL
+171 RAISLDGLNCYLRL

-199 KLPPAHFLA
+199 KLLPGHLLV
-208 WENGETRTESY
+208 WEDGQVRTECY
-219 WRCAPEPLPSISLQ
+219 WRCAPDPLPAQITLEEAK
-233 DVRQQLDS
+233 QQLDS
-241 LLQDSVRE
+241 LLQRSVKE

-292 SFDESRYIREVAHLY
+292 SFDESRYIREVAHRY
-307 GTDHTEFDLSPGP
+307 GTDHTEFDLSPGA

-338 DAGALPVWFL
+338 DAGSLPVWFL

-368 FGGYLTYR
+368 FGGYITYK
-376 ADRYAAIARAL
+376 ADRYARMAHAMPAL
-387 PAVARRA
+387 LRRA
-394 AASAARL
+394 AASAVGL

-406 EKIGFEY
+406 DKISFEY
-413 KLKRFLAGSLL
+413 QLKRFLEGSLL
-424 SPEGAHLFWN
+424 SPEEAHIFWN
-434 GTFSDAE
+434 GTFSADE
-441 LRSLL
+441 LRCFFPHADPAPMRRLL
-446 PAYDPQPMQ
+446 S
-455 RMLRDVPAGNGLDRF
+455 DVPPGDGLDRF

-512 ALPLE
+512 ALPE
-517 LKVHGSKLKFILRE
+517 SYKVRGSELKFILRE
-531 LMKDKLPRSILYR
+531 LMQGKLPRSILYR
-544 KKSGFD
+544 KKTGFD

-559 LLKPLLLE
+559 LLQPLLLD
-567 TVTETAVE
+567 TVTEAAVE
-575 QSGLFRWQG
+575 LTGLFRWQG
-584 IEAVINAHL
+584 IETVIREHL
-593 ERRANFGYQLWGLL
+593 QRRANLGYQLWGLL
-607 ILFLWLKQ
+607 ILFLWLKR
-615 WNIRLP
+615 WNIRC
-621 GMPPFSSGGK
+621 
-631 FSGEAGP
+631 AD
-638 ASPIHTQ
+638 
-645 QQCKRP
+645 
-651 LR
+651 LRTSANEHSRVLI

>member
-1 MCGIVGFTHKDRPAN
+1 MCGIVGFTHKDRFSA
-16 GERIREATATL
+16 GERIREATSTL

-37 FETPNVS
+37 FETTNVS

-55 VSGEQP
+55 ISGEQP
-61 MRSEDGDTVLVFNG
+61 MRSDDGDTVLVFNG
-75 EIYNFAEVRDELKA
+75 EIYNYAEVREELKA
-89 RGHHFS
+89 RGHRFA
-95 SRSDTEVVLK
+95 SRSDTEVVLR

-145 LYYSRRGEDIYFAS
+145 LYYSRRGDDIYFGS
-159 ELKAVFVHPEID
+159 ELKAIFVHPEID
-171 RTISLDGLNCYLRL
+171 RTIDLDGLNCYLRL

-199 KLPPAHFLA
+199 KLLPGHFLV
-208 WENGETRTESY
+208 WEDGHVRTECY
-219 WRCAPEPLPSISLQ
+219 WRCAPEPMPAQTTLEEAK
-233 DVRQQLDS
+233 QQLDG
-241 LLQDSVRE
+241 LLRSSVKE

-292 SFDESRYIREVAHLY
+292 SFDESRYIREAAHLY
-307 GTDHTEFDLSPGP
+307 GTDHTEFDLSPGA

-338 DAGALPVWFL
+338 DAGSLPVWFL

-376 ADRYAAIARAL
+376 ADRYARMARAV
-387 PAVARRA
+387 PALLRRA
-394 AASAARL
+394 AASAVQL

-406 EKIGFEY
+406 DKISFEY
-413 KLKRFLAGSLL
+413 KLKRFLKGSLL
-424 SPEGAHLFWN
+424 PPEEAHVFWN
-434 GTFSDAE
+434 GTFSAAE
-441 LRSLL
+441 LCAFFLKADPEPMRRLL
-446 PAYDPQPMQ
+446 G
-455 RMLRDVPAGNGLDRF
+455 DVPPSDGIDRF

-512 ALPLE
+512 ALPE
-517 LKVHGSKLKFILRE
+517 AYKVRGSELKFILRE
-531 LMKDKLPRSILYR
+531 LMKGKLPRSILYR

-559 LLKPLLLE
+559 LLKPLLLD
-567 TVTETAVE
+567 TVTEAAVG
-575 QSGLFRWQG
+575 QTGLFRWQG
-584 IEAVINAHL
+584 IQAIIGDHL
-593 ERRANFGYQLWGLL
+593 ERRANLGYHLWGLL
-607 ILFLWLKQ
+607 ILFLWMKR
-615 WNIRLP
+615 WNIRCAYSHETPQTSARERNRVL
-621 GMPPFSSGGK
+621 
-631 FSGEAGP
+631 
-638 ASPIHTQ
+638 I
-645 QQCKRP
+645 
-651 LR
+651 

>member
-1 MCGIVGFTHKDRPAN
+1 MCGIVGFTHKDCPSS
-16 GERIREATATL
+16 GERIREATAAL

-55 VSGEQP
+55 ISGEQP
-61 MRSEDGDTVLVFNG
+61 IRSDDGDTVLVFNG
-75 EIYNFAEVRDELKA
+75 EIYNYAEVREELRA
-89 RGHHFS
+89 RGHRFTT
-95 SRSDTEVVLK
+95 RSDTEVVLK

-111 TGCFARLRGMF
+111 TGCLARLRGMF

-127 TESRRRL
+127 RESRRRL

-145 LYYSRRGEDIYFAS
+145 LYYSRRGDDIYFAS
-159 ELKAVFVHPEID
+159 ELKAIFIHPEID
-171 RTISLDGLNCYLRL
+171 RAISLEGLNCYLRL

-199 KLPPAHFLA
+199 KLLPGHLLV
-208 WENGETRTESY
+208 WEDGQVRSECY
-219 WRCAPEPLPSISLQ
+219 WRCAPDPLPAQITLEEAK
-233 DVRQQLDS
+233 QQLDS
-241 LLQDSVRE
+241 LLQRSVKE

-292 SFDESRYIREVAHLY
+292 SFDESRYIREVAHRY
-307 GTDHTEFDLSPGP
+307 GTDHTEFDLSPGA

-325 IQQFAYYSDEPSA
+325 IPQFAYYSDEPSA
-338 DAGALPVWFL
+338 DAGSLPVWFL

-376 ADRYAAIARAL
+376 ADRYARMAHAMPAL
-387 PAVARRA
+387 LRRA
-394 AASAARL
+394 AASAVGL

-406 EKIGFEY
+406 DKISFEY
-413 KLKRFLAGSLL
+413 QLKRFLEGSLL
-424 SPEGAHLFWN
+424 SPEEAHIFWN
-434 GTFSDAE
+434 GTFSADE
-441 LRSLL
+441 LRCFFPHADPAPMRRLL
-446 PAYDPQPMQ
+446 SH
-455 RMLRDVPAGNGLDRF
+455 VPPGDGLDRF

-512 ALPLE
+512 ALPE
-517 LKVHGSKLKFILRE
+517 SYKVRGSELKFILRE
-531 LMKDKLPRSILYR
+531 LMQGKLPRSILYR
-544 KKSGFD
+544 KKTGFD

-559 LLKPLLLE
+559 LLKPLLLD
-567 TVTETAVE
+567 TVTEAAVE
-575 QSGLFRWQG
+575 LTGLFRWQG
-584 IEAVINAHL
+584 IETVIREHL
-593 ERRANFGYQLWGLL
+593 QRRANLGYQLWGLL
-607 ILFLWLKQ
+607 ILFLWLKR
-615 WNIRLP
+615 WNIRC
-621 GMPPFSSGGK
+621 
-631 FSGEAGP
+631 AD
-638 ASPIHTQ
+638 
-645 QQCKRP
+645 
-651 LR
+651 LRTSANEHSRVLI

>member
-1 MCGIVGFTHKDRPAN
+1 MCGIVGFTHKERSSS
-16 GERIREATATL
+16 GERIREASATL

-55 VSGEQP
+55 ISGEQP
-61 MRSEDGDTVLVFNG
+61 MRSDNGDTALVFNG
-75 EIYNFAEVRDELKA
+75 EIYNYAAVREELKA
-89 RGHHFS
+89 RGRRFAT
-95 SRSDTEVVLK
+95 RSDTEVVLQ

-134 VLARDRMGIKP
+134 VLARDRLGIKP
-145 LYYSRRGEDIYFAS
+145 LYYTRRGDDIYFAS
-159 ELKAVFVHPEID
+159 ELKAIFVHPEID
-171 RTISLDGLNCYLRL
+171 RNIDLDGLNCYLRL
-185 NWVPAPHTLVRDIV
+185 NWVPAPHTLVRDIL
-199 KLPPAHFLA
+199 KLLPGHFLV
-208 WENGETRTESY
+208 WEAGEVGTEAY
-219 WRCAPEPLPSISLQ
+219 WRCPPEPAQVTLE
-233 DVRQQLDS
+233 DAKQQLDS
-241 LLQDSVRE
+241 LLQHSVKE

-307 GTDHTEFDLSPGP
+307 GTDHTEFDLSPGT

-338 DAGALPVWFL
+338 DAGSLPVWFL

-376 ADRYAAIARAL
+376 ADRYARMAHAL
-387 PAVARRA
+387 PAMLRRA
-394 AASAARL
+394 AASAAHL

-406 EKIGFEY
+406 DKISFEY
-413 KLKRFLAGSLL
+413 KLKRFLEGSLL
-424 SPEGAHLFWN
+424 SLEEAHVFWN
-434 GTFSDAE
+434 GTFTSDELRTFFLRADAE
-441 LRSLL
+441 PIRRLL
-446 PAYDPQPMQ
+446 GDM
-455 RMLRDVPAGNGLDRF
+455 PAGDGLDRF

-512 ALPLE
+512 ALPQGY
-517 LKVHGSKLKFILRE
+517 KVRGSELKFILRE
-531 LMKDKLPRSILYR
+531 LMKGKLPHSILYR

-559 LLKPLLLE
+559 LLKPLLLD
-567 TVTETAVE
+567 TVTAAAAE
-575 QSGLFRWQG
+575 QTGLFRWRG
-584 IEAVINAHL
+584 IESVIRDHL
-593 ERRANFGYQLWGLL
+593 ERRGNFGYHLWGLL
-607 ILFLWLKQ
+607 ILFLWLKR
-615 WNIRLP
+615 WNIRGADSAEGARTGARAP
-621 GMPPFSSGGK
+621 
-631 FSGEAGP
+631 
-638 ASPIHTQ
+638 H
-645 QQCKRP
+645 RV
-651 LR
+651 